1 MIKIEI
7 INPCLELKRLGVK
20 HGDLIEAEKGSELTG
35 SMYFE
40 ANRRTAVVWPEN
52 YKIAETT
59 KNTEK

>member
-1 MIKIEI
+1 M
-7 INPCLELKRLGVK
+7 ELKRLGIK

-40 ANRRTAVVWPEN
+40 ANKRTAVVWPEN